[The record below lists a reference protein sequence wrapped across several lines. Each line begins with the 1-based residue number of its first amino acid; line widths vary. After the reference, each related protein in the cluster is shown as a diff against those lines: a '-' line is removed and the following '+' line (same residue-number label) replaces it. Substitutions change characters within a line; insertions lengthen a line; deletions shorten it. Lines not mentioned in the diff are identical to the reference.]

1 MFISIYLFP
10 PTPFRRRIGSN
21 NKENQQPISHPVTYN
36 ISIIKT
42 TQFQQTTS
50 IYSNY
55 CHSVTNKSQNF
66 KSWTQ
71 SSILSRISE
80 NSTKATPTLT
90 PDQTKWNLIK
100 GPPTRTPDQNF
111 NLRAQALLITDSAY
125 TGSNGPRQTDGHL
138 LLQQLNISQTH
149 ISGQQSTN

>member
-1 MFISIYLFP
+1 MFYCNSLLIFFKFFLNSLYFFSKCFLISFKLFSLNFVMFISIYFFP
-10 PTPFRRRIGSN
+10 QTPFRRRIGSN
-21 NKENQQPISHPVTYN
+21 NKDNQQSISHPVTYN
-36 ISIIKT
+36 NLTIKT
-42 TQFQQTTS
+42 AQFQQTTS
-50 IYSNY
+50 IYNNY
-55 CHSVTNKSQNF
+55 CHPVTNKSQNF

-111 NLRAQALLITDSAY
+111 
-125 TGSNGPRQTDGHL
+125 
-138 LLQQLNISQTH
+138 
-149 ISGQQSTN
+149 